1 MQLLGA
7 CEGKG
12 EGSSD
17 SDSGT
22 STGEMPECAG
32 DACAALEADFVD
44 RLTQLGGCGDVHLG
58 AFDPTG
64 TIALE
69 LRIDGLVAEARE
81 AGMELKTEF
90 TLPDAA
96 VKLVVQT
103 GTHLDAEFCTDFVE
117 FEPKVDLVYT
127 AISGT
132 VTMSVLAYEGEGGRA
147 AAIFDNVVFAV
158 AGDES
163 VAPVTLASFGID
175 SEVDYSIP

>member
-17 SDSGT
+17 SDSGS

-32 DACAALEADFVD
+32 DACGALEADFVD
-44 RLTQLGGCGDVHLG
+44 RLTRPGGCGDVHLG
-58 AFDPTG
+58 AFDEQG
-64 TIALE
+64 SIGLE
-69 LRIDGLVAEARE
+69 LRIDSLVAEARE
-81 AGMELKTEF
+81 TGMELKTEF

-103 GTHLDAEFCTDFVE
+103 GEHLDAEFCTDYIE

-132 VTMSVLAYEGEGGRA
+132 VTMSVVAFEGEGGTA
-147 AAIFDNVVFAV
+147 SAVFKDVVFAV

-163 VAPVTLASFGID
+163 VKPVTLASFGIE

>member
-22 STGEMPECAG
+22 STGEMPTCDGAPCG
-32 DACAALEADFVD
+32 TLEPDFVD
-44 RLTQLGGCGDVHLG
+44 RLTRPGGCGDVHLG
-58 AFDPTG
+58 ASDEQG
-64 TIALE
+64 TIFLD

-81 AGMELKTEF
+81 TGMDLKTDF

-103 GTHLDAEFCTDFVE
+103 GEHLNEEFCTDYSE
-117 FEPKVDLVYT
+117 FTPKVDLVYT

-132 VTMSVLAYEGEGGRA
+132 VSMSVTAYEGSGGKA
-147 AAIFDNVVFAV
+147 VAIFENVVFAV
-158 AGDES
+158 ADDES
-163 VAPVTLASFGID
+163 IAHVTLASFGID